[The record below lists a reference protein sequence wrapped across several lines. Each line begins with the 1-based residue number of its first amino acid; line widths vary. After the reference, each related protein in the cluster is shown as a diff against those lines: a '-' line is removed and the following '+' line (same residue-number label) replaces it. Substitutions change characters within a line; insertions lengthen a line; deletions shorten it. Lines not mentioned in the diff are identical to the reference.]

1 MKQRKRTLLRLF
13 AAAMALLCT
22 LTPLQKVQAAGEGDL
37 LTTAKTVYLA
47 GDINGDG
54 TVTYYDPVYLLLHTL
69 FGEVRYPLN
78 AAPAD
83 IDGNGT
89 VNLEDAVYLLLHAL
103 FGSDYYPFHDAGS
116 SEAVSLYDLMTGG
129 ATVYNAKGISTGKTA
144 LETEETD
151 FGTVSYGT
159 ILTQDSLDAIGI
171 ANSQMSAQELREL
184 CLRYFKL
191 QQSFLWTPDKNVECY
206 PTGSPNLY
214 ESYMKLYAGQEDC
227 VFDKNTGKA
236 LQVDTIYG
244 GIPYQNVSTGN
255 LYRWMEYYDESTGV
269 MNLLDAL
276 VENGSYDNGAWMDK
290 QHEYKRDAS
299 GNLLDK
305 NGNLCSKTGL
315 DPVLAD
321 EEFASTLYTVVYRK
335 NSDKTLKL
343 VEGENGL
350 QYPVIDTLLYNSLRY
365 FASQCSAGSAWA
377 WSRVINSAN
386 FVWSAGAT
394 VANGFIPV
402 GLYSYEYQYN
412 GATYNMSTIDSLGS
426 KTKGNPLGW
435 ATKDVAQYWI
445 NKTETAA
452 NQSKYGIGQ
461 SMYECYAKLQPADC
475 VVDDGHIMMVKDVTV
490 VRNADG
496 SIDPKNSYITIY
508 EQFNDA
514 YGFYG
519 SLDDGENSA
528 KYVVHG
534 GYVSD
539 FDDTKSSYTQN
550 NGDFGDRIF
559 TFQYLLFEENADDKV
574 TNIKNPYIPFT
585 FAEFHY
591 GVDTAESKAYI
602 AFYENSVPSNVTSKR
617 YAASDV
623 KAVGVAAGK
632 SLAKTGEKS
641 FSGCRVEAGEVLSNL
656 DSGATKLADSG
667 KKSLTFKEY
676 KSLLLVTNYP
686 VSDVFVKVTDSEGKE
701 VASRIYRALTP
712 YTFSVDIDAVTA
724 PDMGDLYTALEP
736 LADGENTIQITV
748 QLGSGEF
755 ITVFEGAFTK

>member
-13 AAAMALLCT
+13 AAAMALLCV
-22 LTPLQKVQAAGEGDL
+22 LIPPEKISAAG
-37 LTTAKTVYLA
+37 TAVYVA
-47 GDINGDG
+47 GDIDGDG
-54 TVTYYDPVYLLLHTL
+54 AVTYHDSVYLLLHTA
-69 FGEVRYPLN
+69 FGEYHYPLDF
-78 AAPAD
+78 APAD

-89 VNLEDAVYLLLHAL
+89 VNPEDAVYLLLHDL
-103 FGSDYYPFHDAGS
+103 FGKEYYPLHTPGS
-116 SEAVSLYDLMTGG
+116 NEAFSLYDLMTVG
-129 ATVYNAKGISTGKTA
+129 ATAYNAKGISTGKTP
-144 LETEETD
+144 LETELTD

-159 ILTQDSLDAIGI
+159 VLTKASMDAIGI
-171 ANSQMSAQELREL
+171 ANSQMTAQELREL

-191 QQSFLWTPDKNVECY
+191 QQSFLWTPGEDVKCC

-236 LQVDTIYG
+236 LLTDIIYG

-269 MNLLDAL
+269 MPLLDAL

-290 QHEYKRDAS
+290 HHEYKRDSS

-305 NGNLCSKTGL
+305 NGNLCSETGL

-321 EEFASTLYTVVYRK
+321 EEFASTLYTVVYKK

-350 QYPVIDTLLYNSLRY
+350 QYPVIDTVLYNSLRY
-365 FASQCSAGSAWA
+365 FSSQCSAGSCWA

-402 GLYSYEYQYN
+402 GLYTYEYVYN
-412 GATYNMSTIDSLGS
+412 GATYDISTIDSFGS
-426 KTKGNPLGW
+426 QTKGNPLGW

-461 SMYECYAKLQPADC
+461 SMYACYAKLQPADC
-475 VVDDGHIMMVKDVTV
+475 VVNDGHIMMVKDVSV

-496 SIDPKNSYITIY
+496 SIDGENSYITVY

-519 SLDDGENSA
+519 SLVGGENSA
-528 KYVVHG
+528 RYVVHG

-550 NGDFGDRIF
+550 NGNFGDRIF
-559 TFQYLLFEENADDKV
+559 TFKHLLFEDNTDDKA
-574 TNIKNPYIPFT
+574 TNIINPYIPFT

-591 GVDTAESKAYI
+591 GVDTEDSKAYI
-602 AFYENSVPSNVTSKR
+602 AFYEDSVPGNVTSKR
-617 YAASDV
+617 YAAKEV
-623 KAVGVAAGK
+623 QAVGVAAGK
-632 SLAKTGEKS
+632 SLAKTGDKS

-656 DSGATKLADSG
+656 DSGATKLADTS
-667 KKSLTFKEY
+667 KKSLTFAEY
-676 KSLLLVTNYP
+676 KNLLLVTNYP
-686 VSDVFVKVTDSEGKE
+686 ISDIFVKVTGKDGRE
-701 VASRIYRALTP
+701 AASRIYRALTP
-712 YTFSVDIDAVTA
+712 YTFYVDIDAVTA

-736 LADGENTIQITV
+736 LANGENTIRITV
-748 QLGSGEF
+748 QLGNGEL